1 MHANVNG
8 RRLDL
13 AAMSHHLHEVGVE
26 NAAPSWCR
34 CYRGRT
40 AAARAL
46 SDMAEF
52 PDWLLQRKDFRAI
65 LDSKSEPWLYALRKK
80 PYNRDGKDKKALVDW
95 IKEGPMAPE
104 LKKLAMDPVVIADMI
119 IVRTYDGAQ
128 SGSASVICQEA
139 DEPGTLYM
147 LLKGEAL
154 ASSERTGA
162 NEKPSSRRTINAS
175 RKKKTQKK
183 QN

>member
-1 MHANVNG
+1 
-8 RRLDL
+8 
-13 AAMSHHLHEVGVE
+13 MSHHLHEVGVE

-80 PYNRDGKDKKALVDW
+80 PYNRDGKDKKDDSWPNFVAGHGRVD
-95 IKEGPMAPE
+95 
-104 LKKLAMDPVVIADMI
+104 V
-119 IVRTYDGAQ
+119 
-128 SGSASVICQEA
+128 SGV
-139 DEPGTLYM
+139 
-147 LLKGEAL
+147 
-154 ASSERTGA
+154 
-162 NEKPSSRRTINAS
+162 
-175 RKKKTQKK
+175 
-183 QN
+183 